1 MATWRRSIC
10 RASRLKGI
18 DMKAAE
24 FLIGQDGQ
32 NDHG

>member
-1 MATWRRSIC
+1 VAAVDMSGEPRF
-10 RASRLKGI
+10 KGI

-32 NDHG
+32 NDHGQ

>member
-1 MATWRRSIC
+1 VAAVDMSGEC
-10 RASRLKGI
+10 LKGI